1 MPKMAILASFWK
13 PENCGKTVLPDR
25 SILIRQK
32 WVEKAKI
39 EKLKGDI
46 WGDFQTLWQYLDVHY
61 YQQNASI
68 LLKVE

>member
-1 MPKMAILASFWK
+1 MSFLK
-13 PENCGKTVLPDR
+13 
-25 SILIRQK
+25 RQK
-32 WVEKAKI
+32 LVEKAKI